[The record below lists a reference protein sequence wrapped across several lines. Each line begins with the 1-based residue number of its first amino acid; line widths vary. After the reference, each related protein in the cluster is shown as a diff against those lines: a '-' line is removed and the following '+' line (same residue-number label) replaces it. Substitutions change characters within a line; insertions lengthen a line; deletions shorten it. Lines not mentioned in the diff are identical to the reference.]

1 MYMTKTISRL
11 GDRLLGSL
19 LKKEEAGACTVC
31 PGPCANRRVG
41 TRCSGGRVIELW
53 CSAFYT
59 CDCGCVINGNNC
71 WEVGTSRSC

>member
-1 MYMTKTISRL
+1 MTKTISLL

-31 PGPCANRRVG
+31 PGPCANRLVG
-41 TRCSGGRVIELW
+41 TRCENSRVVELW

-59 CDCGCVINGNNC
+59 CNCGCVINGNNC
-71 WEVGTSRSC
+71 WTVRTSRSC

>member
-1 MYMTKTISRL
+1 MTKTISAL

-31 PGPCANRRVG
+31 PGPCANRHVESV
-41 TRCSGGRVIELW
+41 CSGGRVVQRW

-59 CDCGCVINGNNC
+59 CNCGCVINLDNC
-71 WEVGTSRSC
+71 WWVRTSSSC